1 MSYIASSNEPMCL
14 TFSLLSSSHLIGKV
28 GSKRT
33 HKADDKVL
41 RVISTTPLPIAYEKD
56 T

>member
-14 TFSLLSSSHLIGKV
+14 TISLLSSSHLIGKV

-33 HKADDKVL
+33 HKADDKAL
-41 RVISTTPLPIAYEKD
+41 RVFRLHHFQ
-56 T
+56 